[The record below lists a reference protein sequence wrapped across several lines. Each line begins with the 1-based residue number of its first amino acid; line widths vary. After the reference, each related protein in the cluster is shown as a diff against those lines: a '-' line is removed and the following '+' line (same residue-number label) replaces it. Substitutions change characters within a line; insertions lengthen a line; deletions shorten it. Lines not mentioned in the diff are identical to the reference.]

1 MYNVINNGFVITS
14 SIYNIVKILAAFDVL
29 SDEES
34 IKTVFC
40 IFLIID
46 LHYVASVME
55 HPV

>member
-14 SIYNIVKILAAFDVL
+14 SIYNKILAAFDVL